1 MSGDEERLRGE
12 LSAVL
17 DLIRGAGGG
26 VVFEDFPESLEDV
39 SRVDMASDDRVVMRR
54 ALIEQANSLAETLER
69 MRRGEN
75 EI

>member
-1 MSGDEERLRGE
+1 
-12 LSAVL
+12 
-17 DLIRGAGGG
+17 
-26 VVFEDFPESLEDV
+26 
-39 SRVDMASDDRVVMRR
+39 MRR

>member
-1 MSGDEERLRGE
+1 M
-12 LSAVL
+12 
-17 DLIRGAGGG
+17 
-26 VVFEDFPESLEDV
+26 
-39 SRVDMASDDRVVMRR
+39 VMRR